1 MRKFFRAVKIA
12 FQYMYRN
19 WGLSVAST
27 LVMTLSFLIVSVFGI
42 AFYGSTLLVQYVD
55 SKPALTIFL
64 RGDLSDEQR
73 AKFEQLVVQT
83 GLVREVS
90 VKDLEFTKEDF
101 AKKYP
106 DPELIKPLET
116 EEAKSFMPIIAF
128 IYSDS
133 QDKLKELIN
142 YLEKNE
148 EFMKDMIDTKNVDRV
163 GWYSFNE
170 TQASIIRETNR
181 FISIVGS
188 IVTIMLF
195 VISSILIFI
204 TVKLT
209 INYHRREIEIMDL
222 VGADGWFIRFPFVLG
237 GIIYGV
243 VGAVLSTTL
252 IIVSRNLL
260 FETSQS
266 LVPRLLEFFGEV
278 PWPTIDT
285 YLIIDFYIFTVGLGA
300 MIGAL
305 SSFIAILKYVKN

>member
-12 FQYMYRN
+12 FQYIYRN

-73 AKFEQLVVQT
+73 VKFEQLVTQT

-90 VKDLEFTKEDF
+90 VKNLEFTKEDF

-133 QDKLKELIN
+133 QDKLQELIN

-163 GWYSFNE
+163 GWYSFSE

-181 FISIVGS
+181 FISIVGT

-278 PWPTIDT
+278 PWPTIDN
-285 YLIIDFYIFTVGLGA
+285 YLIIDFYIFTVGVGA
-300 MIGAL
+300 LIGAL